1 MGNTIFKRK
10 LAVIDDPLIQSVILE
25 WKNVRTLSLR
35 YSDRYCLFS
44 LSIPLNVSEKDATAF
59 LHSNIAWMRSTY
71 ITIQEKKSKLPV
83 LNDQILD
90 DFRRRIRI
98 IINECEEAM
107 NLKASSYTLK
117 MMTSRWGSS
126 QPQTRRISLNTKLAL
141 YPEECARYVVIHELA
156 HFLHPNHSRSFW
168 TCVEKFC
175 PDYKELRQRLR
186 N

>member
-10 LAVIDDPLIQSVILE
+10 LTDIDDPIIRSVILE

-35 YSDRYCLFS
+35 YRDRYSLFS
-44 LSIPLNVSEKDATAF
+44 LSIPFNVSEKVATEF

-83 LNDQILD
+83 LNDQILEN
-90 DFRRRIRI
+90 FRRRIRI
-98 IINECEEAM
+98 IIDECEEAM

-117 MMTSRWGSS
+117 MMSSRWGSS

-141 YPEECARYVVIHELA
+141 YPEECTRYVVIHELA
-156 HFLHPNHSRSFW
+156 HFLHPNHSRAFW
-168 TCVEKFC
+168 ACVEKFC
-175 PDYKELRQRLR
+175 PNYEKLRQKLR